1 MARDSLGVEGKLVRY
16 RLKADVTFE
25 ADDKKRAL
33 EKLGRYFAH
42 AADSDMAT
50 ALDLLDR
57 PDGAID
63 ICLGLSELE
72 PRSR

>member
-1 MARDSLGVEGKLVRY
+1 MKY
-16 RLKADVTFE
+16 RLKADVTFH

-33 EKLGRYFAH
+33 ENLGRYFAR

-50 ALDLLDR
+50 SLDLLDR

-63 ICLGLSELE
+63 ICPNSTRASSPLE
-72 PRSR
+72 SSAVLIHWKRDD